1 MADDDFIYRTQEDG
15 LVERCALSEAVFHG
29 VFLKVRHDVVHL
41 PNGAGTASREYIVHP
56 GAVMVVPVLDDGR
69 VVMERQYR
77 YPIQQVLLEFPAGK
91 LDPGES
97 PRQCAER
104 ELQEETGYRATHWA
118 RAGLM
123 HNAPAYATEI
133 IEVWFAKGLTLG
145 ERCLDE
151 GEFLEVG
158 AVSVD
163 MLDALVMSGHLTDAK
178 SMVGLLWLHQ
188 WHRGA
193 WHPDWQP

>member
-1 MADDDFIYRTQEDG
+1 MADDNFAFRTQEDG

-29 VFLKVRHDVVHL
+29 AFLNVRRDVVNL
-41 PNGAGTASREYIVHP
+41 PDGAGATTREYIVHP

-91 LDPGES
+91 LDLGES

-104 ELQEETGYRATHWA
+104 ELQEETGYCATHWA

-158 AVSVD
+158 AVSVET
-163 MLDALVMSGHLTDAK
+163 LEALVLSGRLTDAK
-178 SMVGLLWLHQ
+178 SMVGLLWLNH
-188 WHRGA
+188 WRRGT
-193 WHPDWQP
+193 WQPDWQC

>member
-1 MADDDFIYRTQEDG
+1 MADDDFALRTQEDG
-15 LVERCALSEAVFHG
+15 LVERCALSEAVFRG
-29 VFLKVRHDVVHL
+29 VFLDVRRDVVNL
-41 PNGAGTASREYIVHP
+41 PDGGGTAVREYIVHP

-69 VVMERQYR
+69 VVMECQYR
-77 YPIQQVLLEFPAGK
+77 YPIRQVLLEFPAGK
-91 LDPGES
+91 LDSGES

-104 ELQEETGYRATHWA
+104 ELREETGYRATHWA

-158 AVSVD
+158 AVSVET
-163 MLDALVMSGHLTDAK
+163 LEALVLSGRLTDAK
-178 SMVGLLWLHQ
+178 SMVGLLWLQQ

-193 WHPDWQP
+193 WQPDWQS